1 MNKPLQGR
9 RILLGVTGSVA
20 AYKAADIA
28 SQLGHL
34 GANVQVA
41 LTRSAAEFI
50 GPATFRAITL
60 NPVLTS
66 VFDEPY
72 DHKIAHIQ
80 VAQTADLV
88 LVAPATADILAKMAH
103 GIADDI
109 LTTALLA
116 TTAPVMV
123 APAMNTAMFDH
134 PATQANIVTLKE
146 RGVQFI
152 DPAFGILACRTEGQG
167 KLATIDD
174 ILDAVVERLSRKG
187 DFEGVNILITAGAT
201 REPLD
206 SVRFISNRSSG

>member
-1 MNKPLQGR
+1 MPELINKPLQGR
-9 RILLGVTGSVA
+9 RILLGVTGSIA

-28 SQLGHL
+28 SQLRHL

-50 GPATFRAITL
+50 GAATFRAITL

-72 DHKIAHIQ
+72 DHKIAHIE
-80 VAQTADLV
+80 VAQTVDLI

-116 TTAPVMV
+116 ATAPVMV

-134 PATQANIVTLKE
+134 PASHAHIITLKE
-146 RGVQFI
+146 LGVQFF
-152 DPAFGILACRTEGQG
+152 DRCFR
-167 KLATIDD
+167 
-174 ILDAVVERLSRKG
+174 
-187 DFEGVNILITAGAT
+187 
-201 REPLD
+201 
-206 SVRFISNRSSG
+206 

>member
-9 RILLGVTGSVA
+9 KILLGVTGSIA

-72 DHKIAHIQ
+72 DHKIAHIE
-80 VAQTADLV
+80 VAQTVDLV
-88 LVAPATADILAKMAH
+88 LVAPATAEIGRAH
-103 GIADDI
+103 
-109 LTTALLA
+109 
-116 TTAPVMV
+116 V
-123 APAMNTAMFDH
+123 
-134 PATQANIVTLKE
+134 
-146 RGVQFI
+146 
-152 DPAFGILACRTEGQG
+152 
-167 KLATIDD
+167 
-174 ILDAVVERLSRKG
+174 
-187 DFEGVNILITAGAT
+187 
-201 REPLD
+201 
-206 SVRFISNRSSG
+206 